1 MKFFIPDI
9 DDKEQEQRIYEA
21 IRKFLAKKEGA
32 NLSDRK
38 IFSLSYYHKG
48 KIGYAEVGMPSLAN
62 GETVKAILDEPSRR
76 LYSVCTNNRGVI
88 RGIPILVGYDEVEHV
103 IDFDKE

>member
-21 IRKFLAKKEGA
+21 IRKFLAKEEGA
-32 NLSDRK
+32 KFSGRK
-38 IFSLSYYHKG
+38 IFSLCYYHKG
-48 KIGYAEVGMPSLAN
+48 KIGYAEVDRPSLAN

-76 LYSVCTNNRGVI
+76 LYNVCTNNRGVI
-88 RGIPILVGYDEVEHV
+88 RGKPIIVGYDEVEHV
-103 IDFDKE
+103 TDFDKE